1 MGKAV
6 IFFIIL
12 LLSSSAFAENG
23 KITKYAADINS
34 DGKVEYLTHE
44 FLGGSGAYGILY
56 IYNNK
61 GEIIFKEMVQG
72 DPYLV
77 NPYTHTQSL
86 SPQFFIDLD
95 KDGVVEILVGRQ
107 QYYDNISN
115 VIAPWTFKSY
125 KWNGKNYVY
134 DRIYE

>member
-1 MGKAV
+1 MGKA
-6 IFFIIL
+6 IIIFIIL
-12 LLSSSAFAENG
+12 LLSSPAFAENG
-23 KITKYAADINS
+23 KITKYAADINN

-61 GEIIFKEMVQG
+61 GNIIFKEMVQG

-77 NPYTHTQSL
+77 NSCTQTQSL
-86 SPQFFIDLD
+86 NPQFFKDID
-95 KDGVVEILVGRQ
+95 KDGVAEILVGRQ
-107 QYYDNISN
+107 QYHDNISN
-115 VIAPWTFKSY
+115 VIASWTFKSY